1 MRNIL
6 FFVMMAASLSSQ
18 AQTLFTYG
26 TKKVD
31 KKEFWRAYSK
41 NNNGATDEKSIR
53 EYLDLFI
60 RFKLKV
66 QAARDAKLD
75 TLPNIQN
82 DIAAFR
88 AQMIEQFMR
97 NQGSS
102 KELVTEA
109 IERSA
114 TEIELAHIFIGYDA
128 DSAKAKAA
136 IDKAYSQLQTGAD
149 FSTTARTLSTN
160 DYVKAT
166 DGYIGFV
173 SAFSL
178 PYAAENVVYSTNV
191 GAYSKPVAGKNG
203 YHIFKV
209 ISKRPSSGKLK
220 AAQILIALP
229 ANATREEIATARTK
243 AEMVHG
249 LLQKG
254 EKFETLASA
263 YSEDKLT
270 YMNGGEMPEFTYTKY
285 DAAFSKAAFGLQKN
299 GDISTPVQT
308 SAGFHII
315 KRIELIP
322 PVTDKNDPQLVQ
334 EMTEKVAADPR
345 INVAIAKQKEQMLK
359 SSNYKPLPYN
369 EQQLWIVTDT
379 MLKAKNYAAIF
390 TANNKK
396 PLFQLGS
403 KTVYA
408 SDWLKHVKKLQTSN
422 YTPQQKEYKLL
433 MKQFVDGIAEQY
445 YKDRLEETNEEV
457 GYQIQEFREGSLLF
471 EIMERKIW
479 SIAPT
484 DSAGLLNY
492 YNNNKTKY
500 KWQPSV
506 NAVIFNCAD
515 TSVANETLKL
525 MKKDPLKWKEHMELL
540 GGTALADSSRFEFN
554 QLPVTDQPN
563 FKAGTFTPITT
574 NPNDGSSSFCYII
587 NVYNTTEPRSFDE
600 SKGLVINDYQLQ
612 LEEKWISQLKKNY
625 PVKVNEAVVKS
636 MVK

>member
-6 FFVMMAASLSSQ
+6 FFVIMAASFSSH

-31 KKEFWRAYSK
+31 QKEFWRAFSK

-60 RFKLKV
+60 SFKLKV
-66 QAARDAKLD
+66 QAAKDAKLD

-102 KELVTEA
+102 NELVTEA
-109 IERSA
+109 IERSFV
-114 TEIELAHIFIGYDA
+114 EIELAHVFIGYDT
-128 DSAKAKAA
+128 DSAKSKAA
-136 IDKAYSQLQTGAD
+136 IDKAFGQLQTGAD
-149 FSTTARTLSTN
+149 FTVTAHKLSTN
-160 DYVKAT
+160 DYVKST

-173 SAFSL
+173 SVFSL
-178 PYAAENVVYSTNV
+178 PYELENAVYNTAV
-191 GAYSKPVAGKNG
+191 GAYSKPVGGKNG

-209 ISKRPSSGKLK
+209 ISRRPSAGKMK

-229 ANATREEIATARTK
+229 PNATQDEIAVAHTK

-249 LLQKG
+249 LALKG
-254 EKFETLASA
+254 EKFETLAST

-270 YMNGGEMPEFTYTKY
+270 YMNGGVLPEFTYTKY
-285 DAAFSKAAFGLQKN
+285 DAAFSKAAFGLQKD
-299 GDISTPVQT
+299 GDISMPVQT
-308 SAGFHII
+308 SSGFHII

-322 PVTDKNDPQLVQ
+322 PANDKNDPQLVQ
-334 EMTEKVAADPR
+334 ETTEKVMADPR
-345 INVAIAKQKEQMLK
+345 INVAIAKQKEEILK
-359 SSNYKPLPYN
+359 SSNYKALPYN

-390 TANNKK
+390 TANQKK

-403 KTVYA
+403 KTVSA
-408 SDWLKHVKKLQTSN
+408 ADWLKYVKGLQTST
-422 YTPQQKEYKLL
+422 YTPQQREYKIL
-433 MKQFVDGIAEQY
+433 MKQFVDATAEQY
-445 YKDRLEETNEEV
+445 YKDRLEQTNDEV

-479 SIAPT
+479 SVAPA
-484 DSAGLLNY
+484 DSVGLRNY
-492 YNNNKTKY
+492 YNNNKAKY

-515 TSVANETLKL
+515 TSVANRALDM
-525 MKKDPLKWKEHMELL
+525 MKKDPLKWKEHMDLL

-554 QLPVTDQPN
+554 QLPVADQTN

-574 NPNDGSSSFCYII
+574 NPNDGSASFCYII
-587 NVYNTTEPRSFDE
+587 QVYNTTEPRSFDE

-612 LEEKWISQLKKNY
+612 LEENWIKQLKAKY

>member
-6 FFVMMAASLSSQ
+6 FFLLLVANFSSH

-26 TKKVD
+26 TNKVD
-31 KKEFWRAYSK
+31 KQEFWRAFSK

-66 QAARDAKLD
+66 QAAKDAKLD
-75 TLPNIQN
+75 TLPTIKN

-114 TEIELAHIFIGYDA
+114 TEIELAHVFIGYDA
-128 DSAKAKAA
+128 DSTKAKAA
-136 IDKAYSQLQTGAD
+136 IDKAYSQLQTGAV
-149 FSTTARTLSTN
+149 FSAIARTLSTN

-178 PYAAENVVYSTNV
+178 PYAAENVVFNTNV
-191 GAYSKPVAGKNG
+191 GAYSNPVAGKNG

-209 ISKRPSSGKLK
+209 ISKRPSPGKMK
-220 AAQILIALP
+220 AAQILIAVP
-229 ANATREEIATARTK
+229 ANATVEEIAAARTK

-249 LLQKG
+249 LAVKG
-254 EKFETLASA
+254 EKFETLAST
-263 YSEDKLT
+263 YSDDKLT
-270 YMNGGEMPEFTYTKY
+270 YMNGGLLPEFTFPKY
-285 DAAFSKAAFGLQKN
+285 DPAFSKAAFGLQKN
-299 GDISTPVQT
+299 GDISTPVLT
-308 SAGFHII
+308 TAGFHII

-322 PVTDKNDPQLVQ
+322 PVSDKNDPQLVQ
-334 EMTEKVAADPR
+334 EMTEKVMSDTR
-345 INVAIAKQKEQMLK
+345 MNVAATKQKEQILK
-359 SSNYKPLPYN
+359 SNNYKPLPYN
-369 EQQLWIVTDT
+369 EQQLWVVTDT
-379 MLKAKNYAAIF
+379 MFKAKNYAAIF
-390 TANNKK
+390 TANDKK
-396 PLFQLGS
+396 PLFQFGS
-403 KTVYA
+403 KTIFA
-408 SDWLKHVKKLQTSN
+408 ADWLKYVKSLQTSTF
-422 YTPQQKEYKLL
+422 TPQQQEYKLL
-433 MKQFVDGIAEQY
+433 MKQFIDITAEQY
-445 YKDRLEETNEEV
+445 YKDRLELTSTEMSS
-457 GYQIQEFREGSLLF
+457 QLQEFREGSLLF

-479 SIAPT
+479 GIAPT
-484 DSAGLLNY
+484 DSIGLANY
-492 YNNNKTKY
+492 YNSNKTKY
-500 KWQPSV
+500 TWQPSV

-515 TSVANETLKL
+515 TSVANEALKL
-525 MKKDPLKWKEHMELL
+525 MKKDPLKWKEHMDLL

-554 QLPVTDQPN
+554 QLPVTDQTN

-587 NVYNTTEPRSFDE
+587 NVFNTTEARSFDE

-612 LEEKWISQLKKNY
+612 LEEKWISQLKKKY

>member
-6 FFVMMAASLSSQ
+6 LFVMMAASLSSQ

-26 TKKVD
+26 TTKVD
-31 KKEFWRAYSK
+31 QREFWRAFSK
-41 NNNGATDEKSIR
+41 NNNGATDEKSVR

-66 QAARDAKLD
+66 QAAKDAKLD

-97 NQGSS
+97 NQASN

-109 IERSA
+109 IERSEI
-114 TEIELAHIFIGYDA
+114 EIELAHIFIGYGA
-128 DSAKAKAA
+128 DSAKAKVAV
-136 IDKAYSQLQTGAD
+136 DKAYSQLQTGAD
-149 FSTTARTLSTN
+149 FSTAARTLSTN

-173 SAFSL
+173 SVFSL
-178 PYAAENVVYSTNV
+178 PYELENVVYNTSA

-209 ISKRPSSGKLK
+209 LSKRLSAGKLK

-229 ANATREEIATARTK
+229 ANATQDEIAAARSK

-249 LLQKG
+249 LAVKG

-270 YMNGGEMPEFTYTKY
+270 YMNGGVLPEFTYTKY
-285 DAAFSKAAFGLQKN
+285 DAAFSKAAFGLQKD

-308 SAGFHII
+308 SSGFHII

-322 PVTDKNDPQLVQ
+322 PPTEKNDPQLVQ
-334 EMTEKVAADPR
+334 EMTEKVTADPR
-345 INVAIAKQKEQMLK
+345 INVAIAKQKEEILK

-390 TANNKK
+390 TANQKK

-403 KTVYA
+403 KIIYA
-408 SDWLKHVKKLQTSN
+408 SDWLKYVKSLQTAA
-422 YTPQQKEYKLL
+422 YTPQQPEYKLL
-433 MKQFVDGIAEQY
+433 MKQFVDGTAEQY
-445 YKDRLEETNEEV
+445 YKDRLEQTNEEV
-457 GYQIQEFREGSLLF
+457 GYQIREFREGSLLF

-479 SIAPT
+479 SVAPS
-484 DSAGLLNY
+484 DSVGLLNY
-492 YNNNKTKY
+492 YNNNKAKY
-500 KWQPSV
+500 TWQPSV

-515 TSVANETLKL
+515 TSVANRALEM
-525 MKKDPLKWKEHMELL
+525 MKKDPLKWKEHMDLL

-554 QLPVTDQPN
+554 QLPVSDQTN

-574 NPNDGSSSFCYII
+574 NPNDGSASFCYII
-587 NVYNTTEPRSFDE
+587 RVYNTTEPRSFDE

-612 LEEKWISQLKKNY
+612 LEEKWINQLKTKY